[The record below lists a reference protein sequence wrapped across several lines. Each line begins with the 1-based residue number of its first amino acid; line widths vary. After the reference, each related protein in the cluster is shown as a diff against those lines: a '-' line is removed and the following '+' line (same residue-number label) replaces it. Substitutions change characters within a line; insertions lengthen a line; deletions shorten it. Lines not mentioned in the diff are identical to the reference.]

1 MADSLGIS
9 PSYLNLIE
17 KNQRPLSASLMLRL
31 AEQYDFDPRQLNAD
45 APGGGVEGLRR
56 RLRDPLFAD
65 ISIDRTEMEEWLSAA
80 PAGVEAFARAFDRMS
95 QGNAGAQGESEAQ
108 PVQNVRREI
117 ERWRN
122 HFADLDMKAEELA
135 DELRLGSGDLYG
147 ALSERLRQKH
157 QLIIRILPSDTMPDH
172 VRRLDLHAR
181 QLQFSEM
188 LDTSSRTFHA
198 AYMIADLEMRK
209 DIDALVLG
217 AAFDDRHADRLFR
230 RHLTGY
236 FAAAVMMPY
245 ARFLRA
251 CEASGYDLLLL
262 QRRFG
267 AGLEQVAH
275 RLTTLQRTGARGL
288 PFFMIRIDRAG
299 QSSKRYAGASAAP
312 IIESDSRCPLW
323 SVHAAFNR
331 PREIMPQLVELE
343 DGERWFTLSRTVSG
357 HGAGLNGGEAIF
369 SIAIGLKAEFASSLV
384 YARGLDMAGG
394 DAQPIGLGCSS
405 CTRKTC
411 PQRSAPPR
419 GRTLLF
425 NERER
430 GLSPFDFAAG

>member
-1 MADSLGIS
+1 VGRSRPYLALEVGGTRIPVLIDSGSTGRLT
-9 PSYLNLIE
+9 
-17 KNQRPLSASLMLRL
+17 LR
-31 AEQYDFDPRQLNAD
+31 ES
-45 APGGGVEGLRR
+45 
-56 RLRDPLFAD
+56 DPL
-65 ISIDRTEMEEWLSAA
+65 RWE
-80 PAGVEAFARAFDRMS
+80 VE
-95 QGNAGAQGESEAQ
+95 
-108 PVQNVRREI
+108 PVQVAASVRYNE
-117 ERWRN
+117 
-122 HFADLDMKAEELA
+122 
-135 DELRLGSGDLYG
+135 
-147 ALSERLRQKH
+147 
-157 QLIIRILPSDTMPDH
+157 
-172 VRRLDLHAR
+172 
-181 QLQFSEM
+181 
-188 LDTSSRTFHA
+188 
-198 AYMIADLEMRK
+198 
-209 DIDALVLG
+209 
-217 AAFDDRHADRLFR
+217 
-230 RHLTGY
+230 
-236 FAAAVMMPY
+236 
-245 ARFLRA
+245 
-251 CEASGYDLLLL
+251 
-262 QRRFG
+262 
-267 AGLEQVAH
+267 
-275 RLTTLQRTGARGL
+275 
-288 PFFMIRIDRAG
+288 IRIDRAG